1 MKTWKNRSSK
11 TYPPFEYEWNGNP
24 MHAGTTRLKEVS
36 SSTMSPGDHMVVVIE
51 NPGTRGETELDARL
65 SELER
70 SSLDPNFGPAA
81 QSYYKRL
88 VRDVRRLM
96 TTNPSRR

>member
-1 MKTWKNRSSK
+1 MDN
-11 TYPPFEYEWNGNP
+11 NNN
-24 MHAGTTRLKEVS
+24 
-36 SSTMSPGDHMVVVIE
+36 
-51 NPGTRGETELDARL
+51 NPGTVSPADQSFGRGNAAT
-65 SELER
+65 
-70 SSLDPNFGPAA
+70 DPNFGPAA